1 MPPLRAGKEDTMDDL
16 NHQAGS
22 ARLLNMPGRRDQM
35 LRTMLLCALTAAVFF
50 LPFYLIDGGFFHYA
64 GDFNSQQI
72 SFYRY
77 MNGFIKGGGYPDG
90 MAGAA
95 QNTFSWATDLGSGA
109 MNAYS
114 FYLYGSPFFWLSLIF
129 PQNWLPYLMVPLLI
143 LKFAVAGGGAYRY
156 LCRYVRRT
164 DYAMLG
170 ACLYAFSGFSVYN
183 VFFNHFVDV
192 VALFPWMLWALD
204 ETLYEQEKHYGL
216 FAFWVGVNLL
226 NNYFFFIGQVIFL
239 VIYFI
244 CKLTTRDF
252 PMNLRLFARL
262 AFESLLGAAL
272 GFVLLWP
279 AVLSLLQNPRTID
292 LSSGWGFL
300 TYSKVQQYLAILL
313 SWILPPDSP
322 YITSIWSEGII
333 KWTSMS
339 AYLPLCSLAGAMAYW
354 RARQGDSKKRIVA
367 VCAVF
372 ALVPVLNSAFYALNS
387 SYYARWYYM
396 PVLILCAMTACGLES
411 PDITADELDAPARG
425 IGWLMLATLA
435 FAVVPV
441 QDSSTKEWSL
451 GVLQNPGQY
460 FVVLG
465 FGLGGLV
472 LYHFICRRWRG
483 SRAFARRMTAA
494 VLAFACLFSMVH
506 IGIGKFGQWH
516 TDSDLVEQYTSALQ
530 LKDDL
535 PEGDWRVDTYETH
548 DNLGLWLD
556 KSCLQ
561 YFGSTAAP
569 SILSFYPALGVKRDV
584 RSEPEISNYALR
596 GLLSV
601 KYLITTPE
609 KQEDFLAAADE
620 GWDYYDT
627 RDGFMLYENKNYVPM
642 GFTYDYYITE
652 EEYEATVKNT
662 RSNLLMRALV
672 LSEEDAAVY
681 GKYLKK
687 LPEEKRNDLWY
698 DTYISDCADRR
709 ASACRV
715 FQMTNSGFHAEID
728 LGKEDL
734 VFFSVPY
741 DDGFTAYV
749 NGQETDILRVDEGL
763 MAVLAPAGENT
774 IDFVYQAD
782 GFSLAGK
789 VSLAGLAVFVVYTG
803 YFVWKK
809 KKRC

>member
-1 MPPLRAGKEDTMDDL
+1 MDDSK
-16 NHQAGS
+16 NQAGN
-22 ARLLNMPGRRDQM
+22 ARLLNMPGRRDQI
-35 LRTMLLCALTAAVFF
+35 LRTMLLCALTAAIFF
-50 LPFYLIDGGFFHYA
+50 LPFYIIDGGFFHYA

-77 MNGFIKGGGYPDG
+77 MNGFIKGAGYPDG

-95 QNTFSWATDLGSGA
+95 RSTFSWATDLGSGA

-129 PQNWLPYLMVPLLI
+129 PQNWLPYLMVPLLV

-156 LCRYVRRT
+156 LCRYVRRS
-164 DYAMLG
+164 DHAVLG
-170 ACLYAFSGFSVYN
+170 ACLYAFSGFSIYN
-183 VFFNHFVDV
+183 VFFNHFIDV

-204 ETLYEQEKHYGL
+204 ETLYEQEEHYGL

-226 NNYFFFIGQVIFL
+226 NNYFFFIGQVLFL

-244 CKLTTRDF
+244 CKLTTKDF
-252 PMNLRLFARL
+252 PMNVRLFVRL

-279 AVLSLLQNPRTID
+279 AVLSILQNPRTID

-354 RARQGDSKKRIVA
+354 RARRGDSKKRIVA
-367 VCAVF
+367 TCAIF

-396 PVLILCAMTACGLES
+396 PVLILCAMTASALES
-411 PDITADELDAPARG
+411 PDISADELDAPVRG
-425 IGWLMLATLA
+425 IGWLMVATLA
-435 FAVVPV
+435 FALVPV
-441 QDSSTKEWSL
+441 QDGDTKEWSL

-460 FVVLG
+460 AAVLS
-465 FGLGGLV
+465 FGIGGLI
-472 LYHFICRRWRG
+472 LYRLLCRRWRG
-483 SRAFARRMTAA
+483 SQAFARRMTAV
-494 VLAFACLFSMVH
+494 VLAFACAFSMVH

-516 TDSDLVEQYTSALQ
+516 TDSDLVEQYTSAIK

-535 PEGDWRVDTYETH
+535 PEGDWRVDTYKTH

-556 KSCLQ
+556 KSSLQ

-584 RSEPEISNYALR
+584 RSEPDISNYALR

-609 KQEDFLAAADE
+609 KQEDFLAAADD
-620 GWDYYDT
+620 GWSYYDT
-627 RDGFMLYENKNYVPM
+627 KDGFMLYENENYVPM

-652 EEYEATVKNT
+652 ESYETTVKNT
-662 RSNLLMRALV
+662 RANLLMRALV
-672 LSEEDAAVY
+672 LSEEDAEAY
-681 GKYLKK
+681 GKYLEK
-687 LPEEKRNDLWY
+687 LPDAKLDDLWY
-698 DTYISDCADRR
+698 DTYVSDCADRR
-709 ASACRV
+709 ASACSSFR
-715 FQMTNSGFHAEID
+715 MTNSGFHAEITLKKD
-728 LGKEDL
+728 DL

-749 NGQETDILRVDEGL
+749 NGKEADIVRVDEGL

-782 GFSLAGK
+782 GYPLASK
-789 VSLAGLAVFVVYTG
+789 VSLAALAVFVLYAG

-809 KKRC
+809 KKHC

>member
-1 MPPLRAGKEDTMDDL
+1 M
-16 NHQAGS
+16 
-22 ARLLNMPGRRDQM
+22 
-35 LRTMLLCALTAAVFF
+35 
-50 LPFYLIDGGFFHYA
+50 
-64 GDFNSQQI
+64 
-72 SFYRY
+72 
-77 MNGFIKGGGYPDG
+77 
-90 MAGAA
+90 
-95 QNTFSWATDLGSGA
+95 
-109 MNAYS
+109 
-114 FYLYGSPFFWLSLIF
+114 
-129 PQNWLPYLMVPLLI
+129 
-143 LKFAVAGGGAYRY
+143 
-156 LCRYVRRT
+156 
-164 DYAMLG
+164 
-170 ACLYAFSGFSVYN
+170 
-183 VFFNHFVDV
+183 
-192 VALFPWMLWALD
+192 
-204 ETLYEQEKHYGL
+204 
-216 FAFWVGVNLL
+216 
-226 NNYFFFIGQVIFL
+226 
-239 VIYFI
+239 
-244 CKLTTRDF
+244 
-252 PMNLRLFARL
+252 
-262 AFESLLGAAL
+262 
-272 GFVLLWP
+272 
-279 AVLSLLQNPRTID
+279 LSLLQNPRTID

-367 VCAVF
+367 ICAVF

-483 SRAFARRMTAA
+483 SRAFARRMTAV

-627 RDGFMLYENKNYVPM
+627 RDGFMLYENENYVPM

-749 NGQETDILRVDEGL
+749 NGREADILRVDEGL

-782 GFSLAGK
+782 GFSLASK